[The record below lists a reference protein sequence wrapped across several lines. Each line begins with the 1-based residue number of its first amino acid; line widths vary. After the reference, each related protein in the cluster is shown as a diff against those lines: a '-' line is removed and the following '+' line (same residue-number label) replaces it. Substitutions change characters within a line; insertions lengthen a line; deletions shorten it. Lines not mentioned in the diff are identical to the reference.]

1 MKKRRV
7 GKFNIGRINLKVNTK
22 KLNWQKSTGIKYD
35 ENGERMKVALST
47 DERKE
52 KRKLDNK
59 INSIYDKNKKML
71 EEKGITKEVFENR
84 IKNIMFEKPEG
95 QKSLRDVL
103 ETVSNTRAFT
113 TERESAIKEL
123 QKRARIDP
131 EFRAELKVEFGSEK
145 GRIQWSKIFYDKE
158 QKGWVMQGRDAVI
171 RSDRAKK
178 KGDTPRGKGFKI
190 GSKR

>member
-7 GKFNIGRINLKVNTK
+7 GKFNIGRISLKVDTK
-22 KLNWQKSTGIKYD
+22 KLNWQKSTGVRYD
-35 ENGERMKVALST
+35 ENGERMKVVLST

-52 KRKLDNK
+52 KRKLDSK

-71 EEKGITKEVFENR
+71 EEKGITKNILEERIKSILFENDR
-84 IKNIMFEKPEG
+84 RTR
-95 QKSLRDVL
+95 SLREVL
-103 ETVSNTRAFT
+103 EIVSNTRAFT
-113 TERESAIKEL
+113 SERESAIKEL

-131 EFRAELKVEFGSEK
+131 EFKTELKVEFGSDK
-145 GRIQWSKIFYDKE
+145 GRIQWSKIFYDRE

-190 GSKR
+190 GSKI

>member
-35 ENGERMKVALST
+35 ENGERTKVPLST

-123 QKRARIDP
+123 QKRTRIDP

-158 QKGWVMQGRDAVI
+158 QKGWVMTGRDAVI

>member
-7 GKFNIGRINLKVNTK
+7 GKFNIGRINLKINTK
-22 KLNWQKSTGIKYD
+22 KLNWQKSTGVSYD
-35 ENGERMKVALST
+35 ENGERMKVPLST

-131 EFRAELKVEFGSEK
+131 EFKTELKVEFGSEK
-145 GRIQWSKIFYDKE
+145 GRIQWSRIFYDRE

-190 GSKR
+190 GSKI